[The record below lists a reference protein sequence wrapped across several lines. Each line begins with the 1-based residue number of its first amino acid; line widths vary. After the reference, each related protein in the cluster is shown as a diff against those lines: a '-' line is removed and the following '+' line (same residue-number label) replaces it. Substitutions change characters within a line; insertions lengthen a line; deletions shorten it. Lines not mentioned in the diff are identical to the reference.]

1 MTTIENTI
9 AQLEQ
14 EILERTREFFCG
26 KTVLDEAVL
35 YAVGGRGKRLRPLL
49 MSLVAKSCGADPK
62 GLGAFYTALEWI
74 HTYSLIHD
82 DLPAM
87 DDDDFRRGQPTVH
100 KAYGEAV
107 AILAGDALLNSAAEL
122 LFDACTRAREDSR
135 RRALKISSLIMKK
148 SGVQGMI
155 GGQVKDVSLEK
166 SPRHDDWRRRI
177 AREKTG
183 ALFEAAV
190 YAGVVWAE
198 KEEYLEDWLFFA
210 RIFGEAYQVR
220 DDLEDDE
227 EERLGVSRDT
237 LLEELRSLKEKMRQ
251 ILEQLPFKTKGVL
264 ELVEALYS

>member
-1 MTTIENTI
+1 MTDVEKMIPH
-9 AQLEQ
+9 LEQ

-26 KTVLDEAVL
+26 KAVLDEAVL

-49 MSLVAKSCGADPK
+49 MSLVASSCGADPK
-62 GLGAFYTALEWI
+62 ELAAYYTALEWI

-122 LFDACTRAREDSR
+122 LFDACTRAREEAR
-135 RRALKISSLIMKK
+135 RRALKISALIMKK
-148 SGVQGMI
+148 AGVQGMI
-155 GGQVKDVSLEK
+155 GGQVKDVTAEK
-166 SPRHDDWRRRI
+166 SARHEDWRKRV

-190 YAGVVWAE
+190 YAGVGWAE
-198 KEEYLEDWLFFA
+198 KEEHLEVWLRFA
-210 RIFGEAYQVR
+210 RVFGEAYQVR

-227 EERLGVSRDT
+227 EERLGVTRDS
-237 LLEELRSLKEKMRQ
+237 LLEELKELNEEMHQ
-251 ILEQLPFKTKGVL
+251 ILEELPFKTKGVL